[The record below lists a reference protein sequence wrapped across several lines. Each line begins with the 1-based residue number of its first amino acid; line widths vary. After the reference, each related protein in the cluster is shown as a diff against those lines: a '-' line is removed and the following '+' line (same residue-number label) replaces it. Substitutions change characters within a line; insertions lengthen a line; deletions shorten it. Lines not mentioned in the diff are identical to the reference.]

1 MARTSLQMNQRAIEL
16 AGHNLA
22 NVSNPAYARQ
32 RLKIQTATGVPTE
45 DGLQGGGV
53 EITGIEHFRD
63 YLLDRQ
69 VANEQSVLAYLDQKK
84 KILQYTQSA
93 IGQELDRASSSAEGN
108 AASQGVSGQMG
119 LGDNLTDFFNS
130 LQALSTNPNSQ
141 AYRQVVIFKAQN
153 LSEKFNRVD
162 FRLGELVHDLNGE
175 FESMVDEVNLAIIGL
190 QKMGDQISNAEA
202 LGNAN
207 DVRDRFHKRLEDLCQ
222 LVDVQFEF
230 EPVNEL
236 NSDNKAVEKLTL
248 SIGGVNII
256 EKGELVEKLKLS
268 VFDENGQKV
277 ERENNVLKRG
287 DTVFVEA
294 INSVEGFQLR
304 SGRIKA
310 AIDARDL
317 TINGF
322 KSSIDHIAQ
331 TIKTRINEEYVQGTS
346 LPVIQ
351 ISDVLTEAWVAGSSG
366 TLSVQELTAD
376 LKEGDQIL
384 FSNGGTFTVS
394 EDAAMGSSG
403 INGTYQGTT
412 PLTAGLTA
420 TIQGMEFFDTTADG
434 LKINERVESNPGL
447 FNASVGGDAG
457 NNDMALRLAR
467 ITDERQETLSGQ
479 TFNESVNQA
488 IAGFGQELFNVETQ
502 AVDQKAVARMLEEQR
517 ISLGGVSIDEE
528 MANLLVFQRA
538 FQANA
543 KLISVLD
550 EMLAEAINIVR

>member
-32 RLKIQTATGVPTE
+32 RLKIQTATGVPSE
-45 DGLQGGGV
+45 GGLQGGGV

-175 FESMVDEVNLAIIGL
+175 FESMVDEVNNSIIGL
-190 QKMGDQISNAEA
+190 QKMGGLISNAEA
-202 LGNAN
+202 LGNSN

-248 SIGGVNII
+248 SIGGVNVIK
-256 EKGELVEKLKLS
+256 KGELVEKLKLS
-268 VFDENGQKV
+268 VFDENGQNV

-403 INGTYQGTT
+403 INGTYQGAT

-488 IAGFGQELFNVETQ
+488 IAGFGQELFNVESQ